1 MKKFLSLSLV
11 FASALL
17 LTACFEIKQKIN
29 VNRNGSGEYTF
40 VFGLGELG
48 LMAKEAA
55 QKKGEE
61 VDIMKAD
68 KLELEDKVDL
78 LNAEEGI
85 SGAKIWGDNEEMTIN
100 LSFKFEDIDALNRG
114 AQIAFGDSTGPV
126 QQTLFTARG
135 NDKFTFHGF
144 GFIIDQMGAKMGA
157 EEDSSMVEMARMM
170 LQDVSL
176 TTEMTFTEVVD
187 KTDNENVLLKGDRK
201 GVVLQHYP
209 FRAAEENNITSFTVE
224 LD

>member
-17 LTACFEIKQKIN
+17 LTACFEIKQKVNI
-29 VNRNGSGEYTF
+29 NRNGSGEYTF

-48 LMAKEAA
+48 IMAKQAA
-55 QKKGEE
+55 EKKGEE

-68 KLELEDKVDL
+68 KLDLQDKIDL
-78 LNAEEGI
+78 LNAEDGI
-85 SGAKIWGDNEEMTIN
+85 SGAEIWGDNEEMTIN

-126 QQTLFTARG
+126 EQTLFSAKG
-135 NDKFTFHGF
+135 EDEFTFHGYD
-144 GFIIDQMGAKMGA
+144 FIMDQMGSKMGG
-157 EEDSSMVEMARMM
+157 EQDSSMEAMARMM

-176 TTEMTFTEVVD
+176 TTEMTFAEEVD
-187 KTDNENVLLKGDRK
+187 KTDNDNVLLKGNRR
-201 GVVLQHYP
+201 GVVMQSYP
-209 FRAAEENNITSFTVE
+209 FRESQAELPTSFTVE